1 MKPFAIGAARLAALG
16 YFTVT
21 GAFRNRGSPQLAR
34 AVTAEISQNIN
45 SPGTRWYSV
54 NEVASSALERRF
66 KPAPRNLARGSC
78 FRFFGSEFRQ
88 TLVKSA
94 PP

>member
-16 YFTVT
+16 YFTSP

-45 SPGTRWYSV
+45 SPRTPSG
-54 NEVASSALERRF
+54 LD
-66 KPAPRNLARGSC
+66 
-78 FRFFGSEFRQ
+78 
-88 TLVKSA
+88 
-94 PP
+94 